1 MKYEINQTLTKE
13 DYMAYVTNQ
22 LYNYFFR
29 PFNVIIFSVILVY
42 LLIVPFFTQNYG
54 FMLIAL
60 GAILLNVLLIVY
72 TRHRAKKFF
81 EKNQDLIS
89 MNLVLEDQ
97 ELVYKNIDGNLS
109 KKWFEFDNVK
119 ETEDYIFLNVNRQSG
134 LIIVK
139 RELSVEAK
147 QFLLEKVSASLPAK
161 KVKLLNK

>member
-139 RELSVEAK
+139 RELSAEAK